1 MKPATSTT
9 THRRMVALSKSML
22 LLLFFLLIPTTD
34 VWAEERPVIHVDFE
48 FDGQLNDLMLTQE
61 QRDMI
66 KANAID
72 KISRQ
77 AEKRWGF
84 LDWSNSPPASATT
97 DIAKWK
103 VTFAVEAFQ
112 LQGASPATI
121 GTLIHSGQ
129 LQSIQYSFKG
139 NNEDQYTIYPI
150 ESTITFSNPELVSEE
165 INKFLDTQLSALLE
179 EPDVEKFL
187 NLIPI
192 ADSVIADT
200 EISRIVVPVKASELR
215 TNVNSKLRV
224 GFKQEDFSGSLEME
238 TAQEVTVESQNKG
251 YIVGW
256 VTKLQHDEIQL
267 PDPDWGYDKLS
278 PVIGTWEDVK
288 VYMVKYNGKL
298 TGCAVTEDGQVID
311 PFDCG
316 EAP

>member
-1 MKPATSTT
+1 MKSATSSS
-9 THRRMVALSKSML
+9 RRRHIASLSKGML
-22 LLLFFLLIPTTD
+22 LLLLFLLNPTAV
-34 VWAEERPVIHVDFE
+34 VWAEERPVIQVDFKL
-48 FDGQLNDLMLTQE
+48 DGQMFDLLLSQE

-66 KANAID
+66 KSNAID

-84 LDWSNSPPASATT
+84 LDWSGSPPASATT
-97 DIAKWK
+97 DFAKWN
-103 VTFAVEAFQ
+103 VTFAVEVKQ

-129 LQSIQYSFKG
+129 FQSKQYSFKG

-150 ESTITFSNPELVSEE
+150 ERTITFSDPELLSEE
-165 INKFLDTQLSALLE
+165 INKFLDTQLGALLE

-200 EISRIVVPVKASELR
+200 DISRIVVPVKASELR
-215 TNVNSKLRV
+215 TDVKSKLRV
-224 GFKQEDFSGSLEME
+224 GFKQEDFNGSLEME
-238 TAQEVTVESQNKG
+238 QAQEVSVESPNKG

-256 VTKLQHDEIQL
+256 VTMLQHDEIQL
-267 PDPDWGYDKLS
+267 PNSGWGFDQLS
-278 PVIGTWEDVK
+278 PVINTWEDVK

-298 TGCAVTEDGQVID
+298 TGCPVTEDGQALD

-316 EAP
+316 EAQ